1 MTHCASR
8 RNTYVPAL
16 GCKRADRR
24 RDGDDVLVVHQ
35 VERLGGDVGRVAVRH
50 DKAGFGKVEEFHRFG
65 NEPADHRKVHAP
77 LAGEVTGTHGV
88 HAATQRVDLAPH
100 RRTAD
105 DRGHR
110 DVDGAT
116 ELEQRVVEMTHA
128 AVENQAIID
137 NLQSLTRALL
147 TVKNAADLP
156 EVLVEKIRRQ
166 FMVPMVCLKLWG
178 QGDETD
184 NTDKLVLDE
193 MKGLYCGF
201 AENAPTLKV
210 FEAEEI
216 APRSVVVIPL
226 RVGVSPQT
234 FGCLGFGSPDK
245 DRFSPTLETDF
256 LHTLAETACAALS
269 RIQAIQP

>member
-1 MTHCASR
+1 MTEEAVQVADFLKAHPDFLIKNPGILAFVKLPEQSTGNVASLHER
-8 RNTYVPAL
+8 
-16 GCKRADRR
+16 
-24 RDGDDVLVVHQ
+24 Q
-35 VERLGGDVGRVAVRH
+35 VQTMRE
-50 DKAGFGKVEEFHRFG
+50 KV
-65 NEPADHRKVHAP
+65 KS
-77 LAGEVTGTHGV
+77 
-88 HAATQRVDLAPH
+88 
-100 RRTAD
+100 
-105 DRGHR
+105 
-110 DVDGAT
+110 
-116 ELEQRVVEMTHA
+116 LEQRVVEMTHA

-147 TVKNAADLP
+147 TVKTAADLP